1 MKVKTTRRLTLAI
14 VLLLMPLAV
23 GAADQKTITL
33 PPDNALATLA
43 PGSGMEVARADCGV
57 CHSTDYIVRQ
67 PRGDVKQWQAEV
79 AKMIK
84 VFGAPVS
91 PENEKTIV
99 EYLSS
104 AYGPG
109 K

>member
-1 MKVKTTRRLTLAI
+1 MPTILLPV
-14 VLLLMPLAV
+14 VLPI
-23 GAADQKTITL
+23 AAAAAEGKTITL
-33 PPDNALATLA
+33 LPDNPMATLA
-43 PGSGMEVARADCGV
+43 PGPGMEVARANCGL

-67 PRGDVKQWQAEV
+67 PRGDAKQWGPEV

-91 PENEKTIV
+91 AENEKVIV

-104 AYGPG
+104 AYGPA

>member
-1 MKVKTTRRLTLAI
+1 MKRTFALGV
-14 VLLLMPLAV
+14 VLLVVPLAV
-23 GAADQKTITL
+23 WAADQKSITL
-33 PPDNALATLA
+33 PPDNDMAALK
-43 PGSGMEVARADCGV
+43 PGPGMEVARANCGI

-67 PRGDVKQWQAEV
+67 PTGDARQWQPEV

-84 VFGAPVS
+84 VFGAPVT

-99 EYLSS
+99 EYLST
-104 AYGPG
+104 AYAPA

>member
-1 MKVKTTRRLTLAI
+1 MMTRAQA
-14 VLLLMPLAV
+14 LAV
-23 GAADQKTITL
+23 FFLVVPLSVWAADQKSITL
-33 PPDNALATLA
+33 LPDNALATLKA
-43 PGSGMEVARADCGV
+43 GAGMEVTRANCGI

-67 PRGDVKQWQAEV
+67 PQGDAKQWQAEV
-79 AKMIK
+79 TKMVK

-99 EYLSS
+99 QYLSS
-104 AYGPG
+104 AYGSG

>member
-1 MKVKTTRRLTLAI
+1 VNMTRKLPLAVV
-14 VLLLMPLAV
+14 VLVMPLAV
-23 GAADQKTITL
+23 RAADQKTITL
-33 PPDNALATLA
+33 LPDNAMATLA
-43 PGSGMEVARADCGV
+43 PGPGMEVAKANCGV

-67 PRGDVKQWQAEV
+67 PRGDAKQWGPEV

-84 VFGAPVS
+84 VFGAPIS

-99 EYLSS
+99 EYLVS
-104 AYGPG
+104 AYGPD

>member
-1 MKVKTTRRLTLAI
+1 MKIACMLALFALL
-14 VLLLMPLAV
+14 VLLPLAV
-23 GAADQKTITL
+23 WAADQKTITL
-33 PPDNALATLA
+33 PPDNTMATLA
-43 PGSGMEVARADCGV
+43 PGPGMEMARANCGI

-67 PRGDVKQWQAEV
+67 PRGDAKQWGPEV

-84 VFGAPVS
+84 VFGAPIS

-104 AYGPG
+104 AYGTT

>member
-1 MKVKTTRRLTLAI
+1 MVRMSRTLTI
-14 VLLLMPLAV
+14 VLVLLFLPLAV
-23 GAADQKTITL
+23 WAAEQKTIAL
-33 PPDNALATLA
+33 PPDNPMATLA
-43 PGSGMEVARADCGV
+43 PGPGMEVVRANCGI

-67 PRGDVKQWQAEV
+67 PRGDAKQWGPEV

-84 VFGAPVS
+84 VYGAPVS
-91 PENEKTIV
+91 PENEKIIV
-99 EYLSS
+99 EYLAT

>member
-1 MKVKTTRRLTLAI
+1 MTRALALAAI
-14 VLLLMPLAV
+14 LFVVPLAAW
-23 GAADQKTITL
+23 AADQKTITL

-43 PGSGMEVARADCGV
+43 PGPGMEVAQANCGP

-67 PRGDVKQWQAEV
+67 PRGDMKQWGPEV

-84 VFGAPVS
+84 VFGAPIS
-91 PENEKTIV
+91 PESEKMIV

-104 AYGPG
+104 AYGPV

>member
-1 MKVKTTRRLTLAI
+1 MKITWTLTLAV
-14 VLLLMPLAV
+14 VLLLVPLAV
-23 GAADQKTITL
+23 GAADQKMITL

-43 PGSGMEVARADCGV
+43 PGSGKEVARANCGA

-67 PRGDVKQWQAEV
+67 PRGDMKQWQAEV

-104 AYGPG
+104 AYGLP

>member
-1 MKVKTTRRLTLAI
+1 MKITRTLTPIVVMVLA
-14 VLLLMPLAV
+14 PLAV
-23 GAADQKTITL
+23 WAADQKSINL
-33 PPDNALATLA
+33 PPDNALATLK
-43 PGSGMEVARADCGV
+43 PGPGMEVTRANCGI

-67 PRGDVKQWQAEV
+67 PQGDAKWWQAEV
-79 AKMIK
+79 TKMVK

-91 PENEKTIV
+91 PENEKTIA

-104 AYGPG
+104 AYGPA

>member
-1 MKVKTTRRLTLAI
+1 MTRTLTLAA
-14 VLLLMPLAV
+14 VLLSLPLAAW
-23 GAADQKTITL
+23 AADQKTITL
-33 PPDNALATLA
+33 PPDNAMATLA
-43 PGSGMEVARADCGV
+43 PGPGMEIARANCGI

-67 PRGDVKQWQAEV
+67 PRGDAKQWGAEV

-84 VFGAPVS
+84 VFGAPIS
-91 PENEKTIV
+91 PENEKAIV
-99 EYLSS
+99 EYLAT

>member
-1 MKVKTTRRLTLAI
+1 MIRMLVAAV
-14 VLLLMPLAV
+14 VLLFVPLVV

-43 PGSGMEVARADCGV
+43 SGPGMEITRDNCVS

-67 PRGDVKQWQAEV
+67 PRGDVKQWQAV
-79 AKMIK
+79 VTKMVK
-84 VFGAPVS
+84 VFGAPIA
-91 PENEKTIV
+91 PENEKTIA

-104 AYGPG
+104 AYGPP

>member
-1 MKVKTTRRLTLAI
+1 MRRTLVFATVLFVLPLT
-14 VLLLMPLAV
+14 VW
-23 GAADQKTITL
+23 GADQKSVTL
-33 PPDNALATLA
+33 PPDAAMATLA
-43 PGSGMEVARADCGV
+43 PGPGVEVARTNCGV

-67 PRGDVKQWQAEV
+67 PRGDAKQWGPEV

-84 VFGAPVS
+84 VFGAPIS

-99 EYLSS
+99 GYLSS
-104 AYGPG
+104 AYGPA